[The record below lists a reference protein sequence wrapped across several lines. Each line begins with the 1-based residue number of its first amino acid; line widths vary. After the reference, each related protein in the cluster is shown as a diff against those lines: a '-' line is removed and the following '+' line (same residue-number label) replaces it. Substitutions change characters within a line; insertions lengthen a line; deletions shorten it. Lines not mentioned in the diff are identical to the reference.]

1 MANDFIDRLETVF
14 NTFLGCADSD
24 GRILDIE
31 EFNTALE
38 EFAYIINKMEEEID
52 YAI

>member
-1 MANDFIDRLETVF
+1 MANDYVDRLETVF

-38 EFAYIINKMEEEID
+38 EFAYILNKMNLEVW
-52 YAI
+52 